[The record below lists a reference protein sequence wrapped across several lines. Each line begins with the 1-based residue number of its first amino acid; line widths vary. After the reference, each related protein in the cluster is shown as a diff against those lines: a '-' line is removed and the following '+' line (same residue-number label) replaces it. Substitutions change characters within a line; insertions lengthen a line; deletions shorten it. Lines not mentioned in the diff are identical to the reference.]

1 MMATLAFNELLLM
14 LSQLIYAILVNN
26 FIQGSSPNFASDIKQ
41 YKRINKL
48 LFPLKSSENQFFWLK
63 SVFLMIWRGTEVNSL
78 KFA

>member
-63 SVFLMIWRGTEVNSL
+63 SVLMIWRGTEVNSL